1 MVGNNLTLSDFLN
14 MEIIRIGNEAS
25 IIFDYYKG
33 HPISLIGFM
42 TKSSLSDF
50 EIAEEAYHY
59 YLSLSEEIDRIKN
72 L

>member
-14 MEIIRIGNEAS
+14 MEIIRTGNEAT

-42 TKSSLSDF
+42 TDSSLF
-50 EIAEEAYHY
+50 NEIAEEGYHY
-59 YLSLSEEIDRIKN
+59 YIFPCSSIKTSL
-72 L
+72 

>member
-14 MEIIRIGNEAS
+14 MEIIRTENEAT
-25 IIFDYYKG
+25 IIFDYYRG

-42 TKSSLSDF
+42 TNSSLSN

-59 YLSLSEEIDRIKN
+59 YISLCSSIKTS

>member
-14 MEIIRIGNEAS
+14 MEIIRTRNEAT

-42 TKSSLSDF
+42 TNSSLSNF
-50 EIAEEAYHY
+50 EIAEEGYHY
-59 YLSLSEEIDRIKN
+59 YIFPCSSIKTSL
-72 L
+72 